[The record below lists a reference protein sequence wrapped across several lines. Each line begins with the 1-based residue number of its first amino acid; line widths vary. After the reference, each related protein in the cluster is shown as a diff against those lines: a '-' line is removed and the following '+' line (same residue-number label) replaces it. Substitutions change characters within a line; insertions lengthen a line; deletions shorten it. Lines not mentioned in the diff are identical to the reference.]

1 MITKKMLNVFEIDN
15 ITSEILNYY
24 LNDPIEAYNQYMKL
38 TTFAKSRGLDKSSL
52 DGYYEVHHIIP
63 RCKSGSNDE
72 DNLVLLT
79 YKEHVLAHM
88 LLYASDTTEVNFFRA
103 FSFMIEVYDLA
114 NFNISIDLNVLENL
128 KIIRSEIMSGEK
140 NPMKNPE
147 IAKKVSEF
155 KKKQKPFFEGK
166 HHTDETKKIL
176 SEKTKALGW
185 TGEKHPMFGR
195 KHTEEAR
202 KKMSDKLRGENHPL
216 FGKHLKDSTKQKL
229 SEAHKEKVISPEGVI
244 YESIR
249 DAAKAIGIA
258 RETLSKWINHI
269 PEKGWKKL

>member
-1 MITKKMLNVFEIDN
+1 MFSVFEITN

-24 LNDPIEAYNQYMKL
+24 LNNPMDAYSQYMQL
-38 TTFAKSRGLDKSSL
+38 TTFAKSRGLDKRAL
-52 DGYYEVHHIIP
+52 NGYYETHHIIP
-63 RCKSGSNDE
+63 RCKFGSNDE

-79 YKEHVLAHM
+79 YREHVLAHM
-88 LLYASDTTEVNFFRA
+88 LLYVSDTDELDFFRA
-103 FSFMIEVYDLA
+103 FSFMIEVYDLN
-114 NFNISIDLNVLENL
+114 NFDISIDLSALEEL
-128 KIIRSEIMSGEK
+128 KLVRSEIMSGDK

-147 IAKKVSEF
+147 VAKKVSEF
-155 KKKQKPFFEGK
+155 KKRQEPFFKGK
-166 HHTDETKKIL
+166 HHSDETKKIL

-185 TGEKHPMFGR
+185 VGEKHPMFGK

-258 RETLSKWINHI
+258 RETLSKWINHK